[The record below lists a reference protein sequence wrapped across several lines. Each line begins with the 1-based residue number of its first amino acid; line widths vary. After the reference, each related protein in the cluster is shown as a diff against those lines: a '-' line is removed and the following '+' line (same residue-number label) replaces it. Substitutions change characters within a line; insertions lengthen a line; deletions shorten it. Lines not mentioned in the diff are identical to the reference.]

1 MAGTQQA
8 GELIRVP
15 IGVGDESGSMAEP
28 LHVQILPEHVRV
40 DAAELELGFE
50 LGINEIAQM
59 RALEAEQPERKQGID
74 LVDVHLA
81 GAARVLRARD
91 SACMRCWRKL
101 KETFGQVL
109 EMPDSA

>member
-50 LGINEIAQM
+50 LGINKIAQM
-59 RALEAEQPERKQGID
+59 RALEAEQPERKIGID
-74 LVDVHLA
+74 LVDVHFA
-81 GAARVLRARD
+81 RAAFLLRGP
-91 SACMRCWRKL
+91 ACTRFGLNAML
-101 KETFGQVL
+101 NETRGNIWTR
-109 EMPDSA
+109 S